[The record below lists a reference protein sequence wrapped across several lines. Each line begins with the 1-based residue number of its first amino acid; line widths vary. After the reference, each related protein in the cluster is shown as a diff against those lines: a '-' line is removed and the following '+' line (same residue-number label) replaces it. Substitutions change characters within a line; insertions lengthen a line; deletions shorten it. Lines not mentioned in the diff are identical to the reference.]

1 MCDFEG
7 RGKTNTYEKDAKKHA
22 LTHQKVTSTTLNLRC
37 QICNKIFPVTPSLVL
52 QNFKCTCNDT
62 FATRGKLKAHV
73 MQYISLAGSQTR
85 RRC

>member
-1 MCDFEG
+1 MCDFEDC
-7 RGKTNTYEKDAKKHA
+7 GKTNAYEKDAKKHD

-37 QICNKIFPVTPSLVL
+37 QMFPVTPSLVL

-73 MQYISLAGSQTR
+73 MQHINLASSQTR

>member
-1 MCDFEG
+1 MCDSEG
-7 RGKTNTYEKDAKKHA
+7 RRKTNTYEKDAKKHA
-22 LTHQKVTSTTLNLRC
+22 LTHQKATSTTLNLRC
-37 QICNKIFPVTPSLVL
+37 QIFTVTPSLVL

-62 FATRGKLKAHV
+62 FATPGKLKAHV